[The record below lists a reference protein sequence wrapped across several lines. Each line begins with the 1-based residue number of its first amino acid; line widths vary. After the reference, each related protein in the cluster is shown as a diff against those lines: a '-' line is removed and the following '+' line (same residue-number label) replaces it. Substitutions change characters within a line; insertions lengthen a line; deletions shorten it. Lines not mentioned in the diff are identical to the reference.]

1 MSQSH
6 KKQKRNLLTHCSQGS
21 EIISKVTLDGH
32 TLSSSEIWRVATGDA
47 DVEVSESSWDR
58 IVKSRKVVDNIL
70 ESGEI
75 VYGINTGFGALVNQT
90 ISPKDLQQLQVN
102 LIRSHATGIGELMSK
117 QSVRAMMV
125 ARINSFAKGYS
136 GVHPNVVQQLLDF
149 VNMDITPAIPRIGSL
164 GASGDLAP
172 LSHMALALI
181 GEGEV
186 LVDDGTVIDT
196 RDIILEN
203 GLIPLELGAKDG
215 LSLINGTSQMLS
227 LLIES
232 EQILSQ
238 LLPLADIIMCT
249 SLEGFRG
256 SIAPADERVHNAR
269 PHPGQKLISSRIRQ
283 IMSNSEILESHAD
296 CDKVQDPYSF
306 RCAPQVHGAVYES
319 LMQLRST
326 LEIEINSTTDNP
338 LVFFDS
344 DDEEQKIVSQGN
356 FHGEILGLVADKMSL
371 SIFELASISER
382 RMDQLLD
389 AKKSGLPPFL
399 ANNSGLESGLMIV
412 QYVAGAS
419 LSELHGHAAPRTAFS
434 TSTSAGQEDH
444 VSMGATACWNLL
456 QATHRLSEVLAC
468 ELLISCQALEFES
481 SKPSPFVQSI
491 VKLVRDISPKIEAD
505 RSTSRDLIA
514 ISRHL
519 KEGGWLSRIE
529 AENGRLPN

>member
-1 MSQSH
+1 MLLCH
-6 KKQKRNLLTHCSQGS
+6 KKHKRVLSTHCLQGS
-21 EIISKVTLDGH
+21 EIITTITLDGN
-32 TLSSSEIWRVATGDA
+32 TLSSAEIWRVATGDA
-47 DVEVSESSWDR
+47 EVEISQSSWDR
-58 IVKSRKVVDNIL
+58 IIKSRKVVENIL

-90 ISPKDLQQLQVN
+90 ISSEDLQQLQIN
-102 LIRSHATGIGELMSK
+102 LVRSHATGIGELMSK
-117 QSVRAMMV
+117 ESVRAMMT

-149 VNMDITPAIPRIGSL
+149 LNLNITPAIPRIGSL

-181 GEGEV
+181 GEGEI
-186 LVDDGTVIDT
+186 LLDNGEVIDT
-196 RDIILEN
+196 KSVIIEK

-238 LLPLADIIMCT
+238 LIPLADIIMCA
-249 SLEGFRG
+249 SLESFKG
-256 SIAPADERVHNAR
+256 SIAPADARVHNVR
-269 PHPGQKLISSRIRQ
+269 PHPGQQLVASRLRD
-283 IMSNSEILESHAD
+283 IMSNSEILESHLG

-306 RCAPQVHGAVYES
+306 RCAPQVHGAVNES

-338 LVFFDS
+338 LVFFES
-344 DDEEQKIVSQGN
+344 EQNEQKIVSQGN

-389 AKKSGLPPFL
+389 SKKSGLPPFL
-399 ANNSGLESGLMIV
+399 ANNSGIESGLMIV
-412 QYVAGAS
+412 QYIAGAS
-419 LSELHGHAAPRTAFS
+419 LSELHGHTAPRTAFS

-456 QATHRLSEVLAC
+456 QATQRLSEVLAC
-468 ELLISCQALEFES
+468 ELLIACQALEFES
-481 SKPSPFVQSI
+481 LKPSPFIQSLI
-491 VKLVRDISPKIEAD
+491 KLVRSISPKLESD
-505 RSTSRDLIA
+505 RSTSNDLIM
-514 ISRHL
+514 ISNAL
-519 KEGGWLSRIE
+519 KNGGWLSRIE
-529 AENGRLPN
+529 AENTKLSN